1 MKVGDL
7 VKYTSTGDVAGMKGV
22 VIKTSPR
29 TTWSTA
35 GVASGAYAIVFFVN
49 APKWKNRTINQE
61 YLEVLNESR

>member
-22 VIKTSPR
+22 VIKTL
-29 TTWSTA
+29 TETWSTY
-35 GVASGAYAIVFFVN
+35 SIVFFVN

>member
-29 TTWSTA
+29 TTWST
-35 GVASGAYAIVFFVN
+35 YAIVFFVN

-61 YLEVLNESR
+61 YLEVVSESR